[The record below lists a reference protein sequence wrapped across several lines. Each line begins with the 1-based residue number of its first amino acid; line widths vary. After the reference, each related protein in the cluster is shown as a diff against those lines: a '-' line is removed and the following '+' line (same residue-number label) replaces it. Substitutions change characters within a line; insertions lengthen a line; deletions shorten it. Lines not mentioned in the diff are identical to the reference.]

1 MTDEATERMTDTTAI
16 EVGGQLNDPPL
27 PWEAAEIMRI
37 IPHRYPFLLIDRVL
51 ELEKGKRVVAI
62 KAVTAN
68 EPQFTGHFPGR
79 PIMPG
84 VLMVEAMAQAGAVA
98 VLSLPENR
106 GKLALFAGIDDCRFR
121 RTVLPGD
128 TLRIEVTVEK
138 LSRLFG
144 KARTVASVDG
154 EVAVEATLS
163 FVIPRDQSIAGGS
176 PAPAGSQADG

>member
-1 MTDEATERMTDTTAI
+1 MTDKATERMTDSTAI
-16 EVGGQLNDPPL
+16 EVGAQLADPPL
-27 PWEAAEIMRI
+27 PWEAAQIMRI

-51 ELEKGKRVVAI
+51 ELELGKRVVAI

-84 VLMVEAMAQAGAVA
+84 VLMVESMAQAGAVA
-98 VLSLPENR
+98 VLSVPENR

-144 KARTVASVDG
+144 KAHTVASVDG

-163 FVIPRDQSIAGGS
+163 FVIPRDQSIAGG
-176 PAPAGSQADG
+176 PAATRAETDG